1 MRLAL
6 PLDDELG
13 DALDELGDAL
23 DEGAPLDDVGGA
35 PEPEEED
42 EEV

>member
-23 DEGAPLDDVGGA
+23 DEGAPLDS